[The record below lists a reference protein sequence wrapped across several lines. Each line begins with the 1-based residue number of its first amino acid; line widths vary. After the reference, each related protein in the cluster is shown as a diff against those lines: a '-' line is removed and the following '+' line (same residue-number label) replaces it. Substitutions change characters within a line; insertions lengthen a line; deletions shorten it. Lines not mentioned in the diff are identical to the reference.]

1 MTSAS
6 RVLFDACTLW
16 NFAAV
21 ERLEL
26 LRTRYEGRCAW
37 TESAQWETRRGV
49 ADLPY
54 LQPLIG
60 ASWLGTPI
68 ATDDPLA
75 VQQVDRIRRALGGAP
90 GAPTQHLGEAE
101 AIYYAELDR
110 VTTVFATDDRDAF
123 HTAQRRLTADHK
135 RLTAAVACRGRG
147 SCGPCRSG
155 KTQELAQASLHGVH
169 GVAGDEAEA
178 ATQGGGVTAE
188 DVGDHHDRRWQ
199 RIIVT

>member
-21 ERLEL
+21 EGLEL
-26 LRTRYEGRCAW
+26 LRIRYEGRCAW

-123 HTAQRRLTADHK
+123 HTAQRRGLRVTDTPGILRECYEVGLLGCPDAYELLHK
-135 RLTAAVACRGRG
+135 MIAAGRG
-147 SCGPCRSG
+147 
-155 KTQELAQASLHGVH
+155 V
-169 GVAGDEAEA
+169 VAPPS
-178 ATQGGGVTAE
+178 
-188 DVGDHHDRRWQ
+188 HWHICPPPWQ
-199 RIIVT
+199 